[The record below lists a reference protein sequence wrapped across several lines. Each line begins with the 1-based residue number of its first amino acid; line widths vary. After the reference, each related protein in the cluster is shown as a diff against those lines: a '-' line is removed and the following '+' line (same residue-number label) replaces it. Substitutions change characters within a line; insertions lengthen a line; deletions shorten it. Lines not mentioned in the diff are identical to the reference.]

1 MSTVLAILGKGG
13 AGKTVLSALITRI
26 LLDRGEKPLLLVD
39 ADPTGGLA
47 FAVGAD
53 TEETVGAVREKLIR
67 DASRPEIDRKSVV
80 QHIDWLILEALQERG
95 AYSLLSMGRT
105 DTKGC
110 FCPVNTILRTAIE
123 KLVAG
128 FRFVILDAEAGIEQV
143 NRQVVGRVSVPI
155 VVTDGS
161 RRGRQAAGAIAEL
174 LSKYKFGRQRP
185 GLILNRTEDL
195 LGGAPENLDY
205 WGTIPNDEEVRRFD
219 QQGRSLLELPDD
231 CAALS
236 AVKNILEDHLFA

>member
-1 MSTVLAILGKGG
+1 MSTVLAIMGKGG
-13 AGKTVLSALITRI
+13 AGKTVLSALITRT

-53 TEETVGAVREKLIR
+53 IEKTVGAAREKLIR
-67 DASRPEIDRKSVV
+67 DASRRDTDRGSVV
-80 QHIDWLILEALQERG
+80 QQIDWLILEALQEHG

-110 FCPVNTILRTAIE
+110 YCPVNSILRAAIE
-123 KLVAG
+123 KLAAG

-143 NRQVVGRVSVPI
+143 NRQVVGRVDVPI

-161 RRGRQAAGAIAEL
+161 RRGRQAAGLVAGL
-174 LSKYKFGRQRP
+174 LSKYKFGRKRP
-185 GLILNRTEDL
+185 GLVLNRTEDL
-195 LGGAPENLDY
+195 AGGLPEDLDY
-205 WGTIPNDEEVRRFD
+205 WGTIPDDPEVRRFD
-219 QQGRSLLELPDD
+219 QQGRSLLDLPGD
-231 CAALS
+231 CAALD
-236 AVKNILEDHLFA
+236 AVKIILGDHRFE

>member
-26 LLDRGEKPLLLVD
+26 LLERGEKPLLLVD

-53 TEETVGAVREKLIR
+53 TQDTVGAAREKLIK
-67 DASRPEIDRKSVV
+67 DASRPDVDRRSVA
-80 QHIDWLILEALQERG
+80 QQIDWLILEALQEYG
-95 AYSLLSMGRT
+95 AFSLLSMGRT

-143 NRQVVGRVSVPI
+143 NRQVVKRVSVPV

-161 RRGRQAAGAIAEL
+161 RRGQQAAGAIAKL

-185 GLILNRTEDL
+185 GLVLNRAEDL
-195 LGGAPENLDY
+195 VGGVPEGLDY
-205 WGTIPNDEEVRRFD
+205 WGSIPNDQSVRHFD
-219 QQGRSLLELPDD
+219 QQGRSLLDLPDD
-231 CAALS
+231 SAALLS
-236 AVKNILEDHLFA
+236 VKKILGDHLFE

>member
-13 AGKTVLSALITRI
+13 AGKTVLSALITRV
-26 LLDRGEKPLLLVD
+26 LLDRGEQPLLLVD

-53 TEETVGAVREKLIR
+53 IENTVGAAREKLIL
-67 DASRPEIDRKSVV
+67 DASRRDIDRSSVA
-80 QHIDWLILEALQERG
+80 QHIDWLILEALQEHG
-95 AYSLLSMGRT
+95 AHSLLSMGRT

-110 FCPVNTILRTAIE
+110 FCPVNAILRTAIE
-123 KLVAG
+123 KLAAG

-143 NRQVVGRVSVPI
+143 NRQVVGRVDVPI

-161 RRGRQAAGAIAEL
+161 RRGRQAAGAIAGL

-185 GLILNRTEDL
+185 GLVLNRV
-195 LGGAPENLDY
+195 ENIPAGVSEYLDY
-205 WGTIPNDEEVRRFD
+205 WGAIPDDEEVSRFD
-219 QQGRSLLELPDD
+219 QQGRSLLGLPGA
-231 CAALS
+231 CAALT
-236 AVKNILEDHLFA
+236 AVKKILEDHLFR

>member
-53 TEETVGAVREKLIR
+53 TQDTMGAVREKLIQ
-67 DASRPEIDRKSVV
+67 DASRPEIDRKSVA
-80 QHIDWLILEALQERG
+80 QHIDWMVLQALQEHG

-110 FCPVNTILRTAIE
+110 YCPVNTILRAAIE
-123 KLVAG
+123 KLAAG
-128 FRFVILDAEAGIEQV
+128 FSWVILDAEAGIEQV
-143 NRQVVGRVSVPI
+143 NRQVVGRVDVPI

-161 RRGRQAAGAIAEL
+161 RRGRQAAGLIGGL
-174 LSKYKFGRQRP
+174 LSKYDMGRDRA
-185 GLILNRTEDL
+185 GLILNRATDL
-195 LGGAPENLDY
+195 PMDVPDGLDY
-205 WGTIPNDEEVRRFD
+205 WGQLPDDDQVRRFD
-219 QQGRSLLELPDD
+219 QQGKSLLELPDD
-231 CAALS
+231 CAAL
-236 AVKNILEDHLFA
+236 AALKNILDDHLFG

>member
-1 MSTVLAILGKGG
+1 VSTVLAIMGKGG
-13 AGKTVLSALITRI
+13 AGKTVLSALITRT

-53 TEETVGAVREKLIR
+53 IDKTVGAAREKLIR
-67 DASRPEIDRKSVV
+67 DASRRDTDRGSVV
-80 QHIDWLILEALQERG
+80 QQIDWLILEALQEYG

-110 FCPVNTILRTAIE
+110 YCPVNSILRAAIE
-123 KLVAG
+123 KLAAG

-143 NRQVVGRVSVPI
+143 NRQVVGRVDVPI

-161 RRGRQAAGAIAEL
+161 RRGRQAAGLVAGL
-174 LSKYKFGRQRP
+174 LSKYKFGRKRP
-185 GLILNRTEDL
+185 GLVLNRTEDL
-195 LGGAPENLDY
+195 AGGLPEDLDY
-205 WGTIPNDEEVRRFD
+205 WGTIPDDQEVRRFD
-219 QQGRSLLELPDD
+219 QQGRSLLDLPGD
-231 CAALS
+231 CAALD
-236 AVKNILEDHLFA
+236 AVKKILGDHLFE